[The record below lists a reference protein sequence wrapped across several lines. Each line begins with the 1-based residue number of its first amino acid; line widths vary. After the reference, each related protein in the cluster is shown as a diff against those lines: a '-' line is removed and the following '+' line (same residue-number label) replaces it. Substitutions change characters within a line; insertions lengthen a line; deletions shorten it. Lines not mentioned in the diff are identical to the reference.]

1 MMKTL
6 PVLFLCL
13 LIGTQ
18 PTYTQAQTDHDHD
31 QHHDHQN
38 GHQNDKDYADDKNP
52 EANSDHDHEHEHQEQ
67 RVVLNNSMAKD
78 LGITSAVATQ
88 ADIDSQVI
96 LYGKLVSGAEQISH
110 VRARYTGLIK
120 SVATTVGERVKKG
133 DLLARIESNDSLQS
147 YPLLAPIDGVVI
159 QRHANAGES
168 TQDQVLFSIAQLD
181 SLWAELQLFSTQA
194 LVVQPGQSVS
204 LEFDHGQQSLSSTIE
219 HIVPALNAPYQV
231 VRVALHNVP
240 PFLYAGQW
248 VKARVNTGNHKA
260 SVAIDKRALQTVSG
274 TTGVFSVSENKT
286 DTIYTFT
293 EVTLGQQ
300 NVNFAN
306 VTSGLA
312 AGTRYAVNNSYLLKA
327 DLEKSAAEHVH

>member
-1 MMKTL
+1 MKTL
-6 PVLFLCL
+6 PILFLCL

-18 PTYTQAQTDHDHD
+18 PAFTHAQTKHDHDHDHD
-31 QHHDHQN
+31 QAHDESPAAN
-38 GHQNDKDYADDKNP
+38 ADSNR
-52 EANSDHDHEHEHQEQ
+52 DHDHGHEHQEQ
-67 RVVLNNSMAKD
+67 RVILNTSMAKS
-78 LGITSAVATQ
+78 LGITSAVAAQ
-88 ADIDSQVI
+88 GDINSQVI

-120 SVATTVGERVKKG
+120 SVTTTVGERVKKG

-181 SLWAELQLFSTQA
+181 NLWAELQLFSAQA

-204 LEFDHGQQSLSSTIE
+204 LEFDQHSLGSTIE

-231 VRVALHNVP
+231 ARVALRNVP

-260 SVAIDKRALQTVSG
+260 SVSIDKHALQTVAG
-274 TTGVFSVSENKT
+274 TTGVFSVSHNKN

-300 NVNFAN
+300 NAN
-306 VTSGLA
+306 YATVTSGLQPGA
-312 AGTRYAVNNSYLLKA
+312 RYVVNNSYLLKA